1 MKRAGFCSWIVGLA
15 LALPAAAL
23 AEEAYT
29 TTAVNLRAGP
39 DADYPLVRWVPENT
53 AVNVHGC
60 LADYRWCD
68 VEVYGDR
75 GWMSAS
81 FLVYPYQNSNV
92 SVITYGPV
100 IGLPL
105 IGFHVDSYWDD
116 HYRRRPWYGDRH
128 NWAHRY
134 RPEFEHPRHYPPQHR
149 PPQYYPPAARPE
161 FRPPLAQ
168 PYPVPPPVYRQ
179 PDRRF
184 DRQPDRQQDRQ
195 YDRERY
201 GSPAPGYG
209 QPPAVRAP
217 GPPPSA
223 RPPGPPPQMARPPS
237 QPPRPSTQGP
247 TVRGRDPQGL
257 RDNSGERGGMNTG
270 NF

>member
-1 MKRAGFCSWIVGLA
+1 M
-15 LALPAAAL
+15 ALPAAAF

-39 DADYPLVRWVPENT
+39 DADYPLVRWVPEGT
-53 AVNVHGC
+53 AVDVHGC

-81 FLVYPYQNSNV
+81 YLVYPYQSSNV
-92 SVITYGPV
+92 PIVTYGPV

-105 IGFHVDSYWDD
+105 IGFSFESYWDN
-116 HYRRRPWYGDRH
+116 HYHSRPWYGDRH
-128 NWAHRY
+128 RWAHRY
-134 RPEFEHPRHYPPQHR
+134 RPEYSAPRYRPPPQHR

-161 FRPPLAQ
+161 YRPPLVRPSPQ
-168 PYPVPPPVYRQ
+168 PYYRGREEYGGRPQPDYRSPAPSPSYRSPPPVRQ
-179 PDRRF
+179 P
-184 DRQPDRQQDRQ
+184 
-195 YDRERY
+195 
-201 GSPAPGYG
+201 
-209 QPPAVRAP
+209 
-217 GPPPSA
+217 GPLPSA
-223 RPPGPPPQMARPPS
+223 RPSGPPAQQPSARPS
-237 QPPRPSTQGP
+237 APPRPSTQGP

-270 NF
+270 NY